1 MRKVLII
8 SRSLHHPHPI
18 SIAHLGVQM
27 KVGMTVESDLRRG
40 NIIRSVIDNP
50 ANLPPDA
57 KPRDPKTLEGKNAGP
72 AGCVFMIDANQV
84 WDVPQAI
91 EYVKKL
97 EELKPW

>member
-1 MRKVLII
+1 
-8 SRSLHHPHPI
+8 
-18 SIAHLGVQM
+18 M

-40 NIIRSVIDNP
+40 RIIRSVIDDP

-84 WDVPQAI
+84 WDVPQAV
-91 EYVKKL
+91 EYVKQL
-97 EELKPW
+97 EELKPWYVKLVSPS